1 MNNTQLL
8 LRAAPNDTRPIHFIG
23 IAGAGMSA
31 LAELFKRRGVAV
43 QGTDSNPFAAP
54 DLVKLGITV
63 SAHDA
68 AMVKHARAV
77 SIHPRFPRSIQKWWQ
92 PGHLDYRWFVAR
104 KHSPRP

>member
-1 MNNTQLL
+1 MTDRALL
-8 LRAAPNDTRPIHFIG
+8 LSGASDDTRPIHFIG

-43 QGTDSNPFAAP
+43 QGTDSNPSTAP

-68 AMVKHARAV
+68 AMVNRARAV
-77 SIHPRFPRSIQKWWQ
+77 
-92 PGHLDYRWFVAR
+92 V
-104 KHSPRP
+104 